1 MYRAIYFLVICA
13 ALLALGGCKPIDIHG
28 NGYGDFTSNWA
39 ENLRPPTRAGE
50 SVGLDKRAQ
59 EIERN
64 LGVR

>member
-1 MYRAIYFLVICA
+1 MI
-13 ALLALGGCKPIDIHG
+13 ALLALSGCRPLNLSG
-28 NGYGDFTSNWA
+28 NGFGDYTSNWA

-50 SVGLDKRAQ
+50 SVGLDTRAK